1 MEHELTYI
9 NKSLNGKKTI
19 ILIENDLFNVED
31 INDALIN
38 EDFIVYKSIKE
49 LSQKIEDLLI
59 CQGNVEKK

>member
-38 EDFIVYKSIKE
+38 KNFIVYKSIKE
-49 LSQKIEDLLI
+49 LTQKL
-59 CQGNVEKK
+59 KTY